1 METLDTLAAEIIEL
15 FESRELMYEEVIELL
30 DKIKKQYAKAK

>member
-1 METLDTLAAEIIEL
+1 METLDTLAEEIIEL
-15 FESRELMYEEVIELL
+15 FESHELTYDEVLEVL